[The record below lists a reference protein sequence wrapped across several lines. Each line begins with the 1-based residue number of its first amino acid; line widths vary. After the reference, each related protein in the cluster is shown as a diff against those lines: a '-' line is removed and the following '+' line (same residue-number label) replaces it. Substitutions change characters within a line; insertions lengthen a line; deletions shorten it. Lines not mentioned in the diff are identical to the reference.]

1 MSPAAAPRVAVRLPG
16 HRQMALGIARQ
27 RLAIGILLFIAM
39 TGLLGVRL
47 LELSL
52 FDGPPRRAMPVAAN
66 PNIRAE
72 IVDRNGVT
80 LASSFEAYA
89 LAARPRDI
97 MGDKAA
103 LIGALVRILPERPEE
118 AIRAAIHHDGKFRY
132 ITRRILPEQAEAIRR
147 LGEPGLTLEREAE
160 RLYPHVGLAAHLL
173 GYTGID
179 GRGEGGIERAFEAR
193 LTDPAKLDQPL
204 ALAMDVR
211 VQQALESELKAQMDL
226 QQASG
231 AAGVVM
237 DVHTGE
243 VLALASLPAFDS
255 NRPGGLVGMPSHM
268 NRATLGVYELGSTF
282 KGFTIAMAMDSGLLP
297 RMDER
302 FPTTPI
308 AVGRFRIKDSHPKG
322 YPLTVPETLIYSS
335 NVATAKMAERM
346 GRQRQ
351 ESFLRQLGMMDRA
364 PGELLESG
372 RPLTPPADNWGLSSV
387 LTVGFGHGIA
397 VTPLHLATAYSAL
410 VNGGIYRPAT
420 FLKVAEGAQRSG
432 RRVFQERTSHY
443 LNGMLRLAVLDGTGR
458 QADAE
463 GYRVGGKTGT
473 AEKVLENGRGY
484 DKRRNITTFAGAFPM
499 DNPRYVVIAM
509 VDDPTV
515 GSRMAGSVAGPVF
528 KRVVNRIAPVL
539 GVAPDMTGASEPD
552 LSMFE
557 GLYKPR
563 DVARDPN
570 AMRRAA
576 AGLPPLEGEL
586 H

>member
-1 MSPAAAPRVAVRLPG
+1 MSPATAPRVAVRLPG
-16 HRQMALGIARQ
+16 HRQMALGVARQ

-47 LELSL
+47 VELSL
-52 FDGPPRRAMPVAAN
+52 FDGPPRRALPVAAN

-97 MGDKAA
+97 MGNKEALIAA
-103 LIGALVRILPERPEE
+103 LARILPERPEE
-118 AIRAAIHHDGKFRY
+118 SIRAAIHHDGKFRY

-160 RLYPHVGLAAHLL
+160 RLYPHVGLAAHLV

-204 ALAMDVR
+204 ALALDVR

-226 QQASG
+226 QKASG

-243 VLALASLPAFDS
+243 VVALASLPAFDS

-282 KGFTIAMAMDSGLLP
+282 KGFTIAMAMEAGVLP

-308 AVGRFRIKDSHPKG
+308 AVGRFRISDSHPKG

-364 PGELLESG
+364 PGELLEAG
-372 RPLTPPADNWGLSSV
+372 RPLTPPANNWGLSSV

-397 VTPLHLATAYSAL
+397 VTPLHL
-410 VNGGIYRPAT
+410 
-420 FLKVAEGAQRSG
+420 
-432 RRVFQERTSHY
+432 
-443 LNGMLRLAVLDGTGR
+443 
-458 QADAE
+458 
-463 GYRVGGKTGT
+463 
-473 AEKVLENGRGY
+473 
-484 DKRRNITTFAGAFPM
+484 
-499 DNPRYVVIAM
+499 
-509 VDDPTV
+509 
-515 GSRMAGSVAGPVF
+515 
-528 KRVVNRIAPVL
+528 
-539 GVAPDMTGASEPD
+539 
-552 LSMFE
+552 
-557 GLYKPR
+557 
-563 DVARDPN
+563 
-570 AMRRAA
+570 
-576 AGLPPLEGEL
+576 
-586 H
+586 